1 MQNNAYIPDK
11 NNKIMLASF
20 IKPRSKFLIAARCWL
35 VFARFSLLCAR
46 CLLLCARCLLL
57 CARCLLVFARSL
69 LFFTCC
75 STRNSEGFAFW
86 LYLIRD

>member
-46 CLLLCARCLLL
+46 CLLLCARCLL
-57 CARCLLVFARSL
+57 VFARSL

>member
-46 CLLLCARCLLL
+46 CLLLCARY
-57 CARCLLVFARSL
+57 LLVFARSL